1 MSRLRGSK
9 TVLKSAKLHPAEDA
23 KLKRSGRN
31 AREAIEYHNA
41 VSLTPKGA
49 LEIDIHFLKKDIDD
63 LKYYLISLEKKLEDM
78 EDEYKELVGDVME
91 PTLEEKIDSLVFEF
105 VCMYHTTPYY
115 EDISVEE
122 AIEMAHQGLARKA
135 DKIGVSFDDIKEAI
149 LNDFA
154 SKTQKFYCPVEAK

>member
-23 KLKRSGRN
+23 KLRRSGRN

-41 VSLTPKGA
+41 VSLSPKGA
-49 LEIDIHFLKKDIDD
+49 LEIDIHFLKKDIED

-78 EDEYKELVGDVME
+78 EVEYKELVGEAVE

-115 EDISVEE
+115 DGINVDE
-122 AIEMAHQGLARKA
+122 AIDMAHQGLARKA
-135 DKIGVSFDDIKEAI
+135 DKIGASFDVVREEI
-149 LNDFA
+149 LKSFN
-154 SKTQKFYCPVEAK
+154 SKTQII